1 MWLGNGRVYWDY
13 GASPAALF
21 WGLLIWGWVFF
32 LMGGYITNTVLR
44 EAEGIPVFFLRVF
57 LWRVKGAERIYNW
70 DDYFKFYL
78 I

>member
-1 MWLGNGRVYWDY
+1 MGLG
-13 GASPAALF
+13 F
-21 WGLLIWGWVFF
+21 FF

>member
-1 MWLGNGRVYWDY
+1 
-13 GASPAALF
+13 
-21 WGLLIWGWVFF
+21 
-32 LMGGYITNTVLR
+32 MGGYITNTVLR
-44 EAEGIPVFFLRVF
+44 EPEGIPVFFLRVF